1 MNLPFNQ
8 TKSENKLIRTFD
20 PKINDEELVWHR
32 DDRDRKV
39 KILSNEGWKFQKE
52 DELPIELSVNQE
64 ILIKKEEWHRV
75 LKGEGELIVEIEEF

>member
-8 TKSENKLIRTFD
+8 TKSGNKLIRTFD
-20 PKINDEELVWHR
+20 PKVNDEELVWHR

-52 DELPIELSVNQE
+52 DELPIELSVTQE
-64 ILIKKEEWHRV
+64 ILIKKEDWHRV
-75 LKGEGELIVEIEEF
+75 LKGKGELIVEIEEF

>member
-39 KILSNEGWKFQKE
+39 KILSNEGWKFQ
-52 DELPIELSVNQE
+52 
-64 ILIKKEEWHRV
+64 
-75 LKGEGELIVEIEEF
+75 